1 MINHEPI
8 KGTNFADLIFYY
20 VEAINNYAI
29 PSILST
35 FVNFFV
41 FLSEFFLFLRKELLK
56 KNTQKCLKKQFLP

>member
-1 MINHEPI
+1 MISETYFKLRPKLINHEPI

-35 FVNFFV
+35 FVY
-41 FLSEFFLFLRKELLK
+41 FLKILGD
-56 KNTQKCLKKQFLP
+56 

>member
-41 FLSEFFLFLRKELLK
+41 FLSEFFFFLGKSY
-56 KNTQKCLKKQFLP
+56 

>member
-41 FLSEFFLFLRKELLK
+41 FLSEFFFFLGKSYRKRIH
-56 KNTQKCLKKQFLP
+56 KNA